1 MLKRVTV
8 IFISSSFLFVL
19 SEIGIYIIGNMIKIK
34 REERFSIHTQLMS
47 VIKNKPKQ
55 IIFYLL

>member
-34 REERFSIHTQLMS
+34 REERFSLYT
-47 VIKNKPKQ
+47 
-55 IIFYLL
+55 